1 MDLSNAVR
9 AATRAMNT
17 RNTPAI
23 AATASNDGSQ
33 PQAEFDDPAAAR
45 ALMRM
50 RPIGRQIIDF
60 PIEDVSDGDT
70 EMAEPVEEG
79 SEFEPFP
86 EDDERREH
94 VRIWDDGSTKPL
106 IASQTNAVFEMAEAG
121 GRIVEVSTSTDESP
135 LTVDGDAGAGM
146 VDGQGEVQGAD
157 DHEVPN
163 TSSTTT
169 TTTASVPIIPPP
181 ILTQPEDPTYPLLL
195 PTPSPN
201 TNDPD
206 AHIPSILDPR
216 RPATYHTFVAML
228 QSGLVIGG
236 SQAIIND
243 PTTAKIVRAS
253 TKEYPI
259 ARLATLRPE
268 MRVRS
273 VKWTT
278 PPSRPEFEIDLAKEP
293 SKAEMKRERE
303 AMEAM
308 EAMSEAEDA
317 DEAPKRAPKRKKMEK
332 KEKAPPRAR
341 APAKGNRKGKGKA
354 KATPTDDAE
363 PEPAAASSAPRRANK
378 RRKMDTTSPP
388 APAPAPTTQ
397 KKMSLTLKFAHHDM
411 LAQFAALPVGAASS
425 SSSATR
431 GGGAAW
437 ASVDDISSS
446 RAAAEAARAWNRFE
460 VGGAG
465 GASAVENP
473 GLVDAGRALPRPP
486 RELAGAGIQSQGS
499 VFSREMGNGKKEE
512 GKGKGKGKGKEKE
525 TEKRAPPPPT
535 TTKSGRVTRKRERLV
550 EEGGL

>member
-1 MDLSNAVR
+1 MPYTQPQTTTTTNNMASLGGTSQGHEVHSIASSSHTTNNEALDDEGMSGVRALMDLSNAVR
-9 AATRAMNT
+9 AATRAENT
-17 RNTPAI
+17 RRTPAI
-23 AATASNDGSQ
+23 AATAPNDGSQ
-33 PQAEFDDPAAAR
+33 PQAEFDDQAAAR
-45 ALMRM
+45 ALMSM

-70 EMAEPVEEG
+70 EMAEPVEESE

-94 VRIWDDGSTKPL
+94 VRILDDGSTKPL
-106 IASQTNAVFEMAEAG
+106 IASQTNAVFEMADAG

-135 LTVDGDAGAGM
+135 LTVDGDAGAAM

-157 DHEVPN
+157 DNEVPN
-163 TSSTTT
+163 TSSTT

-216 RPATYHTFVAML
+216 RPATYHTFIAML

-259 ARLATLRPE
+259 ARLTKLRPE
-268 MRVRS
+268 MRVRN

-303 AMEAM
+303 AMEAL

-317 DEAPKRAPKRKKMEK
+317 DEAPKRAPKRKKKEK

-341 APAKGNRKGKGKA
+341 APATTAKGRGKGK
-354 KATPTDDAE
+354 
-363 PEPAAASSAPRRANK
+363 
-378 RRKMDTTSPP
+378 
-388 APAPAPTTQ
+388 
-397 KKMSLTLKFAHHDM
+397 
-411 LAQFAALPVGAASS
+411 
-425 SSSATR
+425 
-431 GGGAAW
+431 
-437 ASVDDISSS
+437 
-446 RAAAEAARAWNRFE
+446 
-460 VGGAG
+460 
-465 GASAVENP
+465 
-473 GLVDAGRALPRPP
+473 
-486 RELAGAGIQSQGS
+486 
-499 VFSREMGNGKKEE
+499 
-512 GKGKGKGKGKEKE
+512 
-525 TEKRAPPPPT
+525 
-535 TTKSGRVTRKRERLV
+535 
-550 EEGGL
+550 